1 VLTAYM
7 NVVRGVDKRFPEW
20 RMPVY
25 KPVTV

>member
-1 VLTAYM
+1 M

>member
-1 VLTAYM
+1 M
-7 NVVRGVDKRFPEW
+7 NVVRGADRRFPEW

>member
-1 VLTAYM
+1 M
-7 NVVRGVDKRFPEW
+7 NVVRGTDRRFPEW